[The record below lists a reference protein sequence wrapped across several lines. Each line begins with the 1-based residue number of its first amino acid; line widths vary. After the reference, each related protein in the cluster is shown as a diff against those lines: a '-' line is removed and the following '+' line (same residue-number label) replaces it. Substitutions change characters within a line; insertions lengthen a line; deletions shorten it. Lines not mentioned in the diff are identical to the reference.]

1 MTIHYILAA
10 QHQTPLTPWES
21 LQCVG
26 FDGKSSP
33 TSHCK
38 SQSRSHAPLSSP
50 LADGAC
56 TVSEAW
62 AKGSFY
68 KTT

>member
-1 MTIHYILAA
+1 MIVHYILAA

-26 FDGKSSP
+26 FGGKSSP

-38 SQSRSHAPLSSP
+38 SQRKSHTPCPHPWQMEHAQVS
-50 LADGAC
+50 GA
-56 TVSEAW
+56 W
-62 AKGSFY
+62 PKRSFY